1 MVCVTSQFEMFYF
14 FKKWIDWLSPDM
26 ASESAQTSFK
36 PWAVGR
42 PSPGQPARRAFLDG
56 EPRRAACFRAQGS
69 VLPATAAGASLLHPD
84 CAESSV
90 TLTTATLLSEP
101 PQAELARL
109 TLALRP

>member
-1 MVCVTSQFEMFYF
+1 MVCVASQCEMFYF

-36 PWAVGR
+36 PWAAGR

-56 EPRRAACFRAQGS
+56 GPGRAACFWAQGS
-69 VLPATAAGASLLHPD
+69 VSPATAAGASLLRPD

-90 TLTTATLLSEP
+90 TLTAATLLSEP
-101 PQAELARL
+101 PHAELARL
-109 TLALRP
+109 TLALSP